1 MSFQDVPPHLKRY
14 VVEQDY
20 SRYTPIDQAVWR
32 CIMRQLRAYLSEHA
46 HPVYLGGLEKTGIDV
61 DKIPLV
67 DDISIRI
74 QKFGWK
80 AVAVSGFIPPAA
92 FMELQALGYLPI
104 ASDIRTIDHL
114 LYTPAP
120 DIVHEAAGHAPILV
134 DHAFASY
141 LKSYAQ
147 VARKTIVNKKDME
160 LYEAIRVLSDL
171 KEASDSTPEQVK
183 AAEDKLTSLSATMGE
198 PSEAALLG
206 RMNWWTA
213 EYGLIGDLEN
223 PRIFGAGLLSS
234 VGEARSCLDPKVKK
248 IKLSLDCI
256 SYSYDITEKQPQLFV
271 TPDFETLTKVLEQM
285 SATLAF
291 RKGGVEGLQKAKASE
306 LVNTAE
312 LSSGLQISG
321 VLKDFIAVNGEPA
334 YLQFVGPTQ
343 LSCGMKQIEGHGR
356 DRHPEGFGTP
366 VGEVEGNL
374 DFAALKKE
382 QDVKFRFESGVEL
395 VGKFKSSWSFK
406 NKLFVVTFKDCTVK
420 LGDKILFNP
429 EWGEYDM
436 AVGTQVTSVFGGP
449 ADREGYGFADDFVA
463 KIIPRRVYSKEELA
477 KHRLYAEI
485 RTMRET
491 VGMTEAER
499 MKRLD
504 ELISI
509 LDERYP
515 GEWLARLEI
524 LEIGAEL
531 NNKPSWYPR
540 LLTGL
545 KARTE
550 FEDPD
555 SPLRAG
561 LKILNL

>member
-1 MSFQDVPPHLKRY
+1 MSLRDVPPHLKRY

-46 HPVYLGGLEKTGIDV
+46 HPCYLDGLEKTGIDV
-61 DKIPLV
+61 DRIPLV
-67 DDISIRI
+67 DEISLRI

-104 ASDIRTIDHL
+104 ASDMRTIDHL

-134 DHAFASY
+134 DPAFASY

-147 VARKTIVNKKDME
+147 VARKAIVNRKDME
-160 LYEAIRVLSDL
+160 LYEAIRILSDL
-171 KEASDSTPEQVK
+171 KEAHNSTPEQIK
-183 AAEDKLTSLSATMGE
+183 DAETKLTAVSATMGE

-223 PRIFGAGLLSS
+223 PQIFGAGILSS

-248 IKLSLDCI
+248 IKLTLDCI
-256 SYSYDITEKQPQLFV
+256 NYSYDITEKQPQLFV
-271 TPDFETLTKVLEQM
+271 TPDFETLARVLDQM

-291 RKGGVEGLQKAKASE
+291 KKGGVEGLQKAKTSG
-306 LVNTAE
+306 LVNTVE
-312 LSSGLQISG
+312 LNSGLQISG
-321 VLKDFIAVNGEPA
+321 VLKDFIAHNGEPC
-334 YLQFVGPTQ
+334 YLQFDGPTQ
-343 LSCGMKQIEGHGR
+343 LSHEMKQLAGHGR
-356 DRHPEGFGTP
+356 ERHPEGFGAP
-366 VGEVEGNL
+366 VGNIESRP
-374 DFAALKKE
+374 DFSSFKMGDLVKLK
-382 QDVKFRFESGVEL
+382 FECGVDI
-395 VGKFKSSWSFK
+395 VGKFKSSTQVK
-406 NKLFVVTFKDCTVK
+406 NKIVLVTFTDCTVK
-420 LGDKILFNP
+420 LGDKILFDP
-429 EWGEYDM
+429 AWGEFDL
-436 AVGTQVTSVFGGP
+436 AVGEKVTSVFGSP

-463 KIIPRRVYSKEELA
+463 KVIPRRIYSKEELA

-485 RTMRET
+485 RTLRET

-504 ELISI
+504 ELIAV

-524 LEIGAEL
+524 LEIGAPL
-531 NNKPSWYPR
+531 PNKPSWYPR
-540 LLTGL
+540 LLAGL

-550 FEDPD
+550 FEDLD